1 MMNEDQP
8 ASTEKN
14 LNPSESIK
22 DKRADETVQSNEKKL
37 DTTDH
42 IKEETEKQ
50 SDTPNPQQTNM
61 EVYHYPN
68 MHVKPKHFKEYFLEF
83 LMIFFAVT
91 MGFFAENIRQS
102 ISDKGHVRQ
111 LCRQL
116 VQDLKND
123 SAILNNNILKDS
135 LLIKKTDS
143 LFYLLQQPL
152 SKWDSK
158 KLQELII
165 TIYNINLFQPS
176 SGAMSAIKNEL
187 QLKRF
192 ANSNITVYI
201 SNYETVQSLLKTVE
215 QFQMENLKEY
225 IQGFMTAYFTPANAY
240 SALNSATITSGDL
253 RNITQNDLTQLSV
266 NIMFIKNYNALLAD
280 KSSQLRDK
288 ASEFIQYIN
297 KEFDLKN
304 K

>member
-1 MMNEDQP
+1 MMTQDQP
-8 ASTEKN
+8 GSGEKD
-14 LNPSESIK
+14 LSPSESIK
-22 DKRADETVQSNEKKL
+22 DKQADETVPANEERIDATEHTKG
-37 DTTDH
+37 
-42 IKEETEKQ
+42 EPEKQ

-68 MHVKPKHFKEYFLEF
+68 MHVHPKHFKEYFLEF
-83 LMIFFAVT
+83 LMIFLAVT

-102 ISDKGHVRQ
+102 ISDKGHVHQ
-111 LCRQL
+111 LCGQL

-152 SKWDSK
+152 SKLDSK
-158 KLQELII
+158 KFQELII
-165 TIYNINLFQPS
+165 TMYNINLFQPS
-176 SGAMSAIKNEL
+176 SGAMSAIKSEL

-201 SNYETVQSLLKTVE
+201 SNYETGQALLKTVE

-225 IQGFMTAYFTPANAY
+225 IQGFITAHFTPVNAY
-240 SALNSATITSGDL
+240 SALNGSTIRNGDL
-253 RNITQNDLTQLSV
+253 RNIVQNDLIQLSV
-266 NIMFIKNYNALLAD
+266 NITFIKNYNALLTD
-280 KSSQLRDK
+280 KSRQLKDK
-288 ASEFIQYIN
+288 ASEFIQYVD
-297 KEFDLKN
+297 KEFG
-304 K
+304 